1 MKKITTD
8 WVFLKFVSR
17 TVFKTEV
24 LFESFDIM
32 LVFIFDFHAAVKVN
46 FVMYE

>member
-8 WVFLKFVSR
+8 CVLKLVSI
-17 TVFKTEV
+17 TVFKIEV

-32 LVFIFDFHAAVKVN
+32 LVFRFDFHTLL
-46 FVMYE
+46 